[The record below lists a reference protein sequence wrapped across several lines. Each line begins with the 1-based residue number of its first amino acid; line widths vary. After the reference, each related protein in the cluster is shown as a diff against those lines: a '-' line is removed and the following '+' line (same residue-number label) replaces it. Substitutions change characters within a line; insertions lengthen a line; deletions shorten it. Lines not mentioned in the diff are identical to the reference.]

1 MAIPGHGAFLLSFL
15 ILECVVTFVG
25 VIKSKKDMAD
35 VSSLTGMISALRA
48 EVEQDSITPERLGY
62 LLQCIVDHLS
72 SYADA
77 VRVGT
82 LEQGLTNALS
92 RVSSLEGHDVVLD
105 SDIAEIRRIINV
117 MSRVIQTNGTVLE
130 NLGARVVRNEGALME
145 LQEVVGSLGE
155 VYCTESEY
163 NAMVESGTVD
173 ANKKYYI
180 YES

>member
-1 MAIPGHGAFLLSFL
+1 MTLRGCGAFLLSFL
-15 ILECVVTFVG
+15 ILGYVVTFVG
-25 VIKSKKDMAD
+25 VIKSKIVMAD
-35 VSSLTGMISALRA
+35 VSSLTGMISASRA

-77 VRVGT
+77 VWVGT

-105 SDIAEIRRIINV
+105 SDIAEIHRIINN
-117 MSRVIQTNGTVLE
+117 MNSVIQENCADLE
-130 NLGARVVRNEGALME
+130 SLGARVGSTESNILD
-145 LQEVVGSLGE
+145 LQVEVGKLGE

-163 NAMVESGTVD
+163 NALVDNGTVD
-173 ANKKYYI
+173 PNKKYFI